1 MKSISVLIA
10 DDHAVVRDGLRAL
23 LEAHPDI
30 AVVGDAADGL
40 EAVRQVE
47 ELQPDIVIMDIHMPQ
62 LNGIEA
68 TQQIRER
75 APQVRVIVL
84 SMLGTPEHLWRA
96 LQAGVCGYL
105 LKESAGREV
114 LDAVLAVHA
123 GDIYL
128 SQPITK
134 TLISDFLQR
143 SAQPAKTDPLEAL
156 SVREREI
163 LHLVLDG
170 KTSAEIAALLFLS
183 PKTVESYRSRMMHKL
198 GVPDLPSLVKFAV
211 QEGLLS

>member
-40 EAVRQVE
+40 EAVRQFE

-68 TQQIRER
+68 TQRIRER

-96 LQAGVCGYL
+96 LQAGVRGYL

-123 GDIYL
+123 GNVYL

-134 TLISDFLQR
+134 TLIGDFLQR

-156 SVREREI
+156 SAREREI

-170 KTSAEIAALLFLS
+170 KTSAEIAVLLFLS